1 MTIISNISTA
11 LTSTLK
17 DSDLQGITTEFSE
30 IFLDTFLAEGVLK
43 DIPIINSIISIGKA
57 SAKVSDALFIKK
69 VLYFLTQLS
78 DVSADDREKV
88 INEIDDSKKYRI
100 KIGEKLLYILDKC
113 DDHEKAELVGI
124 LFKSFL
130 QNQIDY
136 GDFLL
141 CNLVIE
147 KCMINDLEAFVLD
160 EVIDY
165 NIEEYSEY
173 LNWGLVNFAPYNIE
187 IQRKNNYKSE
197 PEFELRGS
205 DLTLT
210 TSNAGN
216 TIRFVLKKHV
226 TDKVLGEDLCDLP
239 SRDIGNYIDKIIGKY
254 KEVFNYNIL
263 WQVRMIIVAQ
273 LCRNTKIDDD
283 EFNEFAS
290 KIVEEGTGN
299 APHYEKF
306 IDKYQTRMDIEKIT
320 FNIERWRQFY
330 RNQFKPRL

>member
-11 LTSTLK
+11 LTTTLK
-17 DSDLQGITTEFSE
+17 DSDLQGVTTEFSE

-57 SAKVSDALFIKK
+57 GAKVSDALFMKK
-69 VLYFLTQLS
+69 ILYFLTQLS
-78 DVSADDREKV
+78 DVPADEREKV

-124 LFKSFL
+124 LFKGFL
-130 QNQIDY
+130 QNQIEY
-136 GDFLL
+136 SDFLL

-147 KCMINDLEAFVLD
+147 KCMINDLEVFVLD

-187 IQRKNNYKSE
+187 IQRKNNYTHE

-210 TSNAGN
+210 TSNAGDM
-216 TIRFVLKKHV
+216 IRFVLKKHV
-226 TDKVLGEDLCDLP
+226 TNHVLGENLCDLR
-239 SRDIGNYIDKIIGKY
+239 SEEIEIYIDKIIGKY
-254 KEVFNYNIL
+254 EEDFNYSML
-263 WQVRMIIVAQ
+263 WQIRMLIVAQ
-273 LCRNTKIDDD
+273 LCRNSKISDD
-283 EFNEFAS
+283 EFNKFAN
-290 KIVEEGTGN
+290 KIIQKGN
-299 APHYEKF
+299 GGPPHYEKF
-306 IDKYQTRMDIEKIT
+306 IGKYQNRMEKENVP
-320 FNIERWRQFY
+320 FNKERWRKFY
-330 RNQFKPRL
+330 QNQFKPRL